1 MKINKPLSAA
11 LAAAGLGYA
20 IGNLNPAYVMG
31 LRKGYD
37 IRKKGSGNAGAT
49 NLMILEGKK
58 AGAFVMCFDISKA
71 AVSVG
76 LARKLFLQSKYAGE
90 AAGAACVLGHM
101 YPALMHFR
109 GGKGL
114 ACLGGVILAFG
125 VHDFLTTLFLETVVL
140 LSKGEIDSKKV
151 RVEFSLEDMDMSG
164 FQKGATYEQIKAYV
178 LEHTGLKVSS
188 LYISQ
193 IKRKCGLDVGQNYN
207 LSKKEDAKVPKCPPE
222 KEAAI
227 RDALKYFQM
236 I

>member
-1 MKINKPLSAA
+1 MKINKPLAAA

-76 LARKLFLQSKYAGE
+76 LARKLFLQSGYAGE
-90 AAGAACVLGHM
+90 AAGVGCILGHM

-125 VHDFLTTLFLETVVL
+125 VHDFLTTLFLESVL
-140 LSKGEIDSKKV
+140 L
-151 RVEFSLEDMDMSG
+151 M
-164 FQKGATYEQIKAYV
+164 ATRYLCLVPI
-178 LEHTGLKVSS
+178 TGSVFYPIYHGIERGDWRAAAIL
-188 LYISQ
+188 
-193 IKRKCGLDVGQNYN
+193 GLITLPI
-207 LSKKEDAKVPKCPPE
+207 LSKHIENLERIKQGKE
-222 KEAAI
+222 
-227 RDALKYFQM
+227 LKLDFLWDKDGELDRIGYVESEF
-236 I
+236 

>member
-76 LARKLFLQSKYAGE
+76 LARKLFLQSGYAGE
-90 AAGAACVLGHM
+90 AAGVGCILGHM

-109 GGKGL
+109 GGKGR

-125 VHDFLTTLFLETVVL
+125 VHDFLTTLFLESVL
-140 LSKGEIDSKKV
+140 L
-151 RVEFSLEDMDMSG
+151 M
-164 FQKGATYEQIKAYV
+164 ATRYLCLVPI
-178 LEHTGLKVSS
+178 TGSVFYPIYHGIERGDWRAAAIL
-188 LYISQ
+188 
-193 IKRKCGLDVGQNYN
+193 GLITLPI
-207 LSKKEDAKVPKCPPE
+207 LSKHIENLERIKQGKE
-222 KEAAI
+222 
-227 RDALKYFQM
+227 LKLDFLWDKDGELDRIGYVESEF
-236 I
+236 

>member
-1 MKINKPLSAA
+1 MKINKPLAAA

-125 VHDFLTTLFLETVVL
+125 VHDFLTTLFLESVL
-140 LSKGEIDSKKV
+140 L
-151 RVEFSLEDMDMSG
+151 M
-164 FQKGATYEQIKAYV
+164 ATRYLCLVPI
-178 LEHTGLKVSS
+178 TGSVFYPIYHGIERGDWRAAAIL
-188 LYISQ
+188 
-193 IKRKCGLDVGQNYN
+193 GLITLHI
-207 LSKKEDAKVPKCPPE
+207 LSKHIENLERIKQGKE
-222 KEAAI
+222 
-227 RDALKYFQM
+227 LKLDFLWDKDGELDRIGYVESEF
-236 I
+236 

>member
-76 LARKLFLQSKYAGE
+76 LARKLFLQSGYAGE
-90 AAGAACVLGHM
+90 AAGVGCILGHM

-114 ACLGGVILAFG
+114 ACLGLQQCNAEFFAAPIGSPVKGSRQLAA
-125 VHDFLTTLFLETVVL
+125 E
-140 LSKGEIDSKKV
+140 
-151 RVEFSLEDMDMSG
+151 
-164 FQKGATYEQIKAYV
+164 
-178 LEHTGLKVSS
+178 GLNKS
-188 LYISQ
+188 
-193 IKRKCGLDVGQNYN
+193 
-207 LSKKEDAKVPKCPPE
+207 A
-222 KEAAI
+222 
-227 RDALKYFQM
+227 
-236 I
+236 

>member
-125 VHDFLTTLFLETVVL
+125 VHDFLTTLFLESVL
-140 LSKGEIDSKKV
+140 LMATRYLCLVPITGSIFFRSTTASSAATGA
-151 RVEFSLEDMDMSG
+151 RPRYSG
-164 FQKGATYEQIKAYV
+164 
-178 LEHTGLKVSS
+178 L
-188 LYISQ
+188 
-193 IKRKCGLDVGQNYN
+193 
-207 LSKKEDAKVPKCPPE
+207 
-222 KEAAI
+222 
-227 RDALKYFQM
+227 
-236 I
+236 

>member
-1 MKINKPLSAA
+1 MKLSKALSAA
-11 LAAAGLGYA
+11 LAAAGMGYA

-76 LARKLFLQSKYAGE
+76 LARRIFAQSKFAGE
-90 AAGAACVLGHM
+90 AAGAACILGHM
-101 YPALMHFR
+101 YPALMRFR

-125 VHDFLTTLFLETVVL
+125 VNDFLITLFLESLLLLATRYLCLVPITGAIFYPIYHGIERGDWRAAAIL
-140 LSKGEIDSKKV
+140 GSITLPMLSKHVENLERIKEGKELKLDFLWDRDGELDRI
-151 RVEFSLEDMDMSG
+151 G
-164 FQKGATYEQIKAYV
+164 F
-178 LEHTGLKVSS
+178 
-188 LYISQ
+188 
-193 IKRKCGLDVGQNYN
+193 LDA
-207 LSKKEDAKVPKCPPE
+207 D
-222 KEAAI
+222 
-227 RDALKYFQM
+227 
-236 I
+236 

>member
-1 MKINKPLSAA
+1 MKINRHLSAA

-20 IGNLNPAYVMG
+20 IVNINPAYVMG
-31 LRKGYD
+31 LRRGYD

-76 LARKLFLQSKYAGE
+76 LARKLFPHSSLAGE
-90 AAGAACVLGHM
+90 AAGTACILGHM

-125 VHDFLTTLFLETVVL
+125 VNDFLATLFLESILLMATRYLCLVPITGAVFYPVYHGIERGDWRAAAIL
-140 LSKGEIDSKKV
+140 GLVTLPMLSKHVENLRRIKEGKELKLDFLWDRDGELDRIG
-151 RVEFSLEDMDMSG
+151 FLE
-164 FQKGATYEQIKAYV
+164 
-178 LEHTGLKVSS
+178 
-188 LYISQ
+188 
-193 IKRKCGLDVGQNYN
+193 
-207 LSKKEDAKVPKCPPE
+207 ED
-222 KEAAI
+222 
-227 RDALKYFQM
+227 
-236 I
+236 